1 MEGWEE
7 RDKIVKREVSF
18 VVRSREI
25 SQMLVVMDYL
35 LKDDPESR
43 MLFANEEKVMVSMEE
58 GGLDA
63 SHGLAQEPS

>member
-7 RDKIVKREVSF
+7 RDKIVKRKVSF

-58 GGLDA
+58 CGLDA